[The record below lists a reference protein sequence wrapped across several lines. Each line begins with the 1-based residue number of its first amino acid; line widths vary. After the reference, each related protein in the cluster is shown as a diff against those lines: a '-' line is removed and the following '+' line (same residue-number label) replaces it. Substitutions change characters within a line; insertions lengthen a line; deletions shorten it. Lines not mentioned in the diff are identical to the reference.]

1 MSSEACV
8 RSRIE
13 RDEAP
18 GLRVRDV
25 MDADPKTQPASL
37 TVAELRAEFDGD
49 SHHRMALVTDGA
61 VLLGAVERSD
71 LPQDAPADGLASAY
85 ARRPA
90 NVIGPEETAVQALA
104 QLDGAGVSRLVV
116 LADDGRTLLG
126 LVCMDATHSHF
137 CVARR
142 PERLA

>member
-25 MDADPKTQPASL
+25 MDGDPKTQPASL
-37 TVAELRAEFDGD
+37 TVAQLRAEFDGD
-49 SHHRMALVTDGA
+49 FHHRMALLTDGA

-71 LPQDAPADGLASAY
+71 LPADAPGDGPASAF

-90 NVIGPEETAVQALA
+90 NVIGPEEPAVEAIE
-104 QLDGAGVSRLVV
+104 QLDADGVSRLVV
-116 LADDGRTLLG
+116 LADDGQTLLG
-126 LVCMDATHSHF
+126 LVCMDAARSHF

-142 PERLA
+142 PERIA